1 MDDEEF
7 NRLKI
12 IAEGNNYSLV
22 DLQDA
27 LKKMIDALSKM
38 MEPVVESMS
47 IINEDLESLT
57 TERTPAEIK
66 RDIKHEKNPMRLK
79 QLQKEL
85 NSSYVYWRK
94 RNGWKD
100 GTTKSRRSD

>member
-12 IAEGNNYSLV
+12 LAEKNNYSLE

-27 LKKMIDALSKM
+27 AKKIIDALSEL
-38 MEPVVESMS
+38 MEPIAKSMS
-47 IINEDLESLT
+47 IIFEDIESST
-57 TERTPAEIK
+57 EERTPEEIK

-85 NSSYVYWRK
+85 NSSYLYWKK
-94 RNGWKD
+94 RNGGKR
-100 GTTKSRRSD
+100 SR